1 MSLTDTRPLTHPDLA
16 PDAVT
21 RIVLEP
27 ATRPTDPPPGP
38 HSPRPGLWLARP
50 LRSAAWLALALCATA
65 TLIPQLT
72 AGTTPVGHTTISA
85 APAAPVLLNL

>member
-1 MSLTDTRPLTHPDLA
+1 MSLTDTRPLVLTGLD

-38 HSPRPGLWLARP
+38 PSNRLAPWAVRP
-50 LRSAAWLALALCATA
+50 LRSAAWFALALCATA
-65 TLIPQLT
+65 ALVPQLT
-72 AGTTPVGHTTISA
+72 AGATPVAHTTISA
-85 APAAPVLLNL
+85 APAAPTPTHP